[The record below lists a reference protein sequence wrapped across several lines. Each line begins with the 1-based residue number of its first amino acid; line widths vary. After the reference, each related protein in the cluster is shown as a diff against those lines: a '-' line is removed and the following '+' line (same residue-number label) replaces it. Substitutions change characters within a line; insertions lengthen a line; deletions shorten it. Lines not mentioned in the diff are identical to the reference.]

1 MLSMHSNSKIAL
13 PNNSF
18 FLEIKGLIEQGRTVT
33 FLASGNSMRPFIR
46 GNRDSVVL
54 QKHTSLSV
62 GDIVLAFI
70 DNNRYVLHRVINI
83 NNDNVTLMGD
93 GNYNATETCSVN
105 DILGKAIQIIRNGK
119 NIDCESPTE
128 QKKSHLWR
136 KLLPIRRYLLFLYRL
151 VE

>member
-1 MLSMHSNSKIAL
+1 MYSNSKIAL

-18 FLEIKGLIEQGRTVT
+18 FLEIKELLEQGRTVT
-33 FLASGNSMRPFIR
+33 FLASGNSMLPFIR

-93 GNYNATETCSVN
+93 GNYKATETCSVN
-105 DILGKAIQIIRNGK
+105 DIIGKAIQIIRNGK
-119 NIDCESPTE
+119 TIDCESPTE